1 MFILGQ
7 YRPLTWRIR
16 MGILVA
22 LLAIFVSYFDFE
34 EHYHHADNLLDFIVM
49 SFPVLVFAVFMVGLG
64 VSIAGLIGMF
74 LPKEWNKVSEKK
86 LISLRNESG
95 ASGYFILGTGAA
107 NHNMVYHYHV
117 VVSEQ
122 DDVRSFK
129 AESVT
134 NGDNVTIVEEKRED
148 AILITST
155 PDFTSEWSWLIA
167 MPTGSNRYEFRVP
180 RETVVRQFKLH

>member
-1 MFILGQ
+1 
-7 YRPLTWRIR
+7 
-16 MGILVA
+16 
-22 LLAIFVSYFDFE
+22 
-34 EHYHHADNLLDFIVM
+34 
-49 SFPVLVFAVFMVGLG
+49 
-64 VSIAGLIGMF
+64 
-74 LPKEWNKVSEKK
+74 
-86 LISLRNESG
+86 
-95 ASGYFILGTGAA
+95 
-107 NHNMVYHYHV
+107 MVYHYHV